1 VAAPTIYVSSD
12 GWKLS
17 LELAICRKAAL
28 AIRQV
33 CYMADL
39 VSLEQVSPLAA
50 RVLAAVTPIYELVKS
65 ELGPDDSSDMEV
77 YGCIEVVR
85 GWLGG

>member
-1 VAAPTIYVSSD
+1 
-12 GWKLS
+12 
-17 LELAICRKAAL
+17 
-28 AIRQV
+28 
-33 CYMADL
+33 MADL